1 MALMPGVGVV
11 VSTLA
16 GAARVEVMKR
26 LLAARM
32 VNSEACMIVLDDGVE

>member
-26 LLAARM
+26 LLVARM
-32 VNSEACMIVLDDGVE
+32 VKSEACMIVFDEWVE

>member
-32 VNSEACMIVLDDGVE
+32 VKSEACMIVFDDVVE